1 MKEGYDTDMKN
12 ELKQSLLEI
21 LGSEEF
27 DITIR
32 NAGKF
37 RFPTNYMFGVHNHR
51 EFEVNYINSGS
62 CVMEIG
68 GVLTSL
74 KHGDC
79 VIISPEISHYFM
91 VGMHKGCSIVQLEY
105 TLTLP
110 PGIADPLQ
118 IGKREYIQISDC
130 VSVGTIMEGICR
142 YFREEIP
149 DMYKKPQLE
158 FGFAQL
164 YMALAYILDE
174 DAKKEGNRPVNRQ
187 SQLLRYINQYY
198 DSKLNIEEL
207 ADSFGIS
214 SRSVRK
220 FFEDTLGMNCTEY
233 ITMLRMEKAKGMLWN
248 TQKSITDIAVTVGYS
263 SSQYFSN
270 VFRQYTGM
278 TPGKFRSSW
287 RGVIAEER
295 LYE

>member
-1 MKEGYDTDMKN
+1 MKN
-12 ELKQSLLEI
+12 QLKQSLLEI
-21 LGSEEF
+21 LGSRKF
-27 DITIR
+27 DINIR

-37 RFPTNYMFGVHNHR
+37 RFPTNYLFGVHSHN
-51 EFEVNYINSGS
+51 EFEMNYINSGS

-74 KHGDC
+74 KQGDC
-79 VIISPEISHYFM
+79 VIISPNIAHYFM
-91 VGMHKGCSIVQLEY
+91 VGIRKGCSIIQLEY
-105 TLTLP
+105 TLSLP
-110 PGIADPLQ
+110 EGIAESFQFLYGRKESVQ
-118 IGKREYIQISDC
+118 IGDC
-130 VSVGTIMEGICR
+130 ATIGEVMEGICR
-142 YFREEIP
+142 CFREEKP
-149 DMYKKPQLE
+149 DLYMKPQLE

-164 YMALAYILDE
+164 FIALAYILDE
-174 DAKKEGNRPVNRQ
+174 DSKKETYKSINRQ

-198 DSKLNIEEL
+198 DSKVNIEEL
-207 ADSFGIS
+207 AEDFGLS

-220 FFEDTLGMNCTEY
+220 FFEESLGMSCTEY
-233 ITMLRMEKAKGMLWN
+233 ITMLRMEKAKELLWN
-248 TQKSITDIAVTVGYS
+248 SRRSITDIAITVGYS

-270 VFRQYTGM
+270 VFRRYTGT

>member
-1 MKEGYDTDMKN
+1 MKN
-12 ELKQSLLEI
+12 QLKQSLLEI
-21 LGSEEF
+21 LGSRKF
-27 DITIR
+27 GINIR

-37 RFPTNYMFGVHNHR
+37 RFPTNYLFGVHSHS
-51 EFEVNYINSGS
+51 EFEMNYINSGS

-74 KHGDC
+74 KQGDC
-79 VIISPEISHYFM
+79 VIISPNISHYFM
-91 VGMHKGCSIVQLEY
+91 VGIRKGCSIIQLEY
-105 TLTLP
+105 TLSLP
-110 PGIADPLQ
+110 EGIAESFQ
-118 IGKREYIQISDC
+118 FMYGKKESIQISDC
-130 VSVGTIMEGICR
+130 VSIGEVMEGVCR
-142 YFREEIP
+142 CFREEKP
-149 DMYKKPQLE
+149 DLYMKPQLE

-164 YMALAYILDE
+164 FIALAYILDE
-174 DAKKEGNRPVNRQ
+174 ESKKETNKSINRQ

-198 DSKLNIEEL
+198 DSKVNIEEL
-207 ADSFGIS
+207 AEDFGVS

-220 FFEDTLGMNCTEY
+220 FFEENLGMSCTEY
-233 ITMLRMEKAKGMLWN
+233 ITMLRVEKAKGLLWN
-248 TQKSITDIAVTVGYS
+248 SKRNITDIGITVGYS